1 MIEGSLSCE
10 GRLRRPDGKADYIL
24 IFILMF
30 FGSWEVDQSEA
41 AEQQHLEVFFYNKIM
56 KIYGEIF
63 RGFWKSKK
71 SCSSS
76 RVVVVVG
83 MNEWFELVVQL

>member
-41 AEQQHLEVFFYNKIM
+41 AEQQHLEVFLQQNH
-56 KIYGEIF
+56 EN
-63 RGFWKSKK
+63 FWGNFQRILEK
-71 SCSSS
+71 
-76 RVVVVVG
+76 
-83 MNEWFELVVQL
+83 

>member
-41 AEQQHLEVFFYNKIM
+41 AEQQHLEVVFLQQNHENF
-56 KIYGEIF
+56 GEKLSEDF
-63 RGFWKSKK
+63 GKVKK
-71 SCSSS
+71 
-76 RVVVVVG
+76 VVVVV
-83 MNEWFELVVQL
+83 E